1 MGKLTNQVAL
11 VTGAGTG
18 LGRAIAIAFAKEGAT
33 VVLNGRREEKLRE
46 VEREIGEGKGK
57 AIVIPADL
65 TDETAVHAL
74 RDKLLNSTD
83 GKLDILVNN
92 AGGVSAMNSIS
103 ELTLEQWNQMMDL
116 NITSQFLATK
126 AFLPALR
133 KSGNGKI
140 LSVTSGMANFYMN
153 GFGVYS
159 ASKAGV
165 EALMKTVAAEEKD
178 NGIQVNLFDPIN
190 VISEGN
196 PSGEKDPAEIVATL
210 IDLAAASSMEKSGEV
225 VKP

>member
-1 MGKLTNQVAL
+1 MEKLNNRIAL

-33 VVLNGRREEKLRE
+33 VVLTGRREEKLRE
-46 VEREIGEGKGK
+46 VEKEIGEEKS
-57 AIVIPADL
+57 IVIPADL
-65 TDETAVHAL
+65 TDETAVNTL

-92 AGGVSAMNSIS
+92 AGGVSAMGPIS
-103 ELTLEQWNQMMDL
+103 ELTVEQWNQMMDL
-116 NITSQFLATK
+116 NLTSQFLTTK

-140 LSVTSGMANFYMN
+140 LSVTSGMANFFMD
-153 GFGVYS
+153 GFGSYS

-165 EALMKTVAAEEKD
+165 EALMKTIAAEEKE

-196 PSGEKDPAEIVATL
+196 PDGEKDPAEILASL
-210 IDLAAASSMEKSGEV
+210 IELAASSSMEKSGEI

>member
-1 MGKLTNQVAL
+1 MGKLMNRVAL

-18 LGRAIAIAFAKEGAT
+18 LGRAIAIAFANEGAT
-33 VVLNGRREEKLRE
+33 VVLTGRREGKLRE
-46 VEREIGEGKGK
+46 VEREIGNGK

-65 TDETAVHAL
+65 TDETAVRAL
-74 RDKLLNSTD
+74 RDELLSSTN

-103 ELTLEQWNQMMDL
+103 ELTLEQWKQMMDL
-116 NITSQFLATK
+116 NLTSQFLATK
-126 AFLPALR
+126 AFLPTLR
-133 KSGNGKI
+133 KSENGKI
-140 LSVTSGMANFYMN
+140 LSITSGMANFYMN
-153 GFGVYS
+153 GFGAYS
-159 ASKAGV
+159 SSKAGV
-165 EALMKTVAAEEKD
+165 EALMKTVAAEEKE

-196 PSGEKDPAEIVATL
+196 PNGEKDPAEIVAA
-210 IDLAAASSMEKSGEV
+210 IIELAAATSIEKSGEV

>member
-1 MGKLTNQVAL
+1 MGKLTNRVAL

-18 LGRAIAIAFAKEGAT
+18 LGRAIAIAFANEGAT
-33 VVLNGRREEKLRE
+33 VVLTGRREGKLRE
-46 VEREIGEGKGK
+46 VEREIGNGK

-65 TDETAVHAL
+65 TDETAVRAL
-74 RDKLLNSTD
+74 RDELLSSTN

-103 ELTLEQWNQMMDL
+103 ELTLEQWKQMMDL
-116 NITSQFLATK
+116 NLTSQFLATK
-126 AFLPALR
+126 AFLPTLR
-133 KSGNGKI
+133 KSENGKI
-140 LSVTSGMANFYMN
+140 LSITSGMANFYMN
-153 GFGVYS
+153 GFGAYS
-159 ASKAGV
+159 SSKAGV
-165 EALMKTVAAEEKD
+165 EALMKTVAAEEKE

-196 PSGEKDPAEIVATL
+196 PNGEKDPAEIVAA
-210 IDLAAASSMEKSGEV
+210 IIELAAATSIEKSGEV

>member
-1 MGKLTNQVAL
+1 MGKLTNRVAL

-18 LGRAIAIAFAKEGAT
+18 LGRAIAITFAQEGAT
-33 VVLNGRREEKLRE
+33 VVLTGRREEKLRE
-46 VEREIGEGKGK
+46 VEREIGEGK

-65 TDETAVHAL
+65 TDETAVNSL
-74 RDKLLNSTD
+74 RDNLLSSTD

-116 NITSQFLATK
+116 NLTSQFLATK

-133 KSGNGKI
+133 KNGNAKI
-140 LSVTSGMANFYMN
+140 LSVTSGMANYYMN

-196 PSGEKDPAEIVATL
+196 PNGEKEPAEIVASL
-210 IDLAAASSMEKSGEV
+210 IELAAASSMEKSGEV

>member
-1 MGKLTNQVAL
+1 MGKLTNRVAL

-46 VEREIGEGKGK
+46 VEREIGEGK

-65 TDETAVHAL
+65 TDETAVNAL

-103 ELTLEQWNQMMDL
+103 ELTIEQWKQMMDL
-116 NITSQFLATK
+116 NLTSQFLATK

-133 KSGNGKI
+133 KSGNGKV

-153 GFGVYS
+153 GFGAYS

-210 IDLAAASSMEKSGEV
+210 IELAAASSMEKSGEV

>member
-1 MGKLTNQVAL
+1 MGKLTNRVAL

-33 VVLNGRREEKLRE
+33 VVLTGRREEKLRE
-46 VEREIGEGKGK
+46 VEREIGEGN

-65 TDETAVHAL
+65 TDEAAVNAL

-103 ELTLEQWNQMMDL
+103 ELTLEQWNQMMNL
-116 NITSQFLATK
+116 NLTSQFLATK
-126 AFLPALR
+126 AFIPALR
-133 KSGNGKI
+133 KSGNGKL

-196 PSGEKDPAEIVATL
+196 PNGEKDPVEIVATL
-210 IDLAAASSMEKSGEV
+210 IELAAASSMEKSGEV

>member
-1 MGKLTNQVAL
+1 MGKLTNRVAL

-33 VVLNGRREEKLRE
+33 VVLTGRREEKLRE
-46 VEREIGEGKGK
+46 VEREIGEGN

-65 TDETAVHAL
+65 TDEAAVNAL

-103 ELTLEQWNQMMDL
+103 ELTLEQWNQMMNL
-116 NITSQFLATK
+116 NLTSQFLATK
-126 AFLPALR
+126 AFIPALR
-133 KSGNGKI
+133 KSGNGKL

-178 NGIQVNLFDPIN
+178 NGIQVNLFDPLN

-196 PSGEKDPAEIVATL
+196 PNGEKDPAEIVATL
-210 IDLAAASSMEKSGEV
+210 IELAAASSMEKSGEV

>member
-1 MGKLTNQVAL
+1 MGKLTNRVAL

-18 LGRAIAIAFAKEGAT
+18 LGRAIAIAFANEGAT

-46 VEREIGEGKGK
+46 VEREIGEGK

-65 TDETAVHAL
+65 TDETAVNAL
-74 RDKLLNSTD
+74 RDELLRSTD

-103 ELTLEQWNQMMDL
+103 ELSLEQWKQMMDL
-116 NITSQFLATK
+116 NLTSQFLATK

-153 GFGVYS
+153 GFGAYS
-159 ASKAGV
+159 SSKAAV

-178 NGIQVNLFDPIN
+178 NGVQVNLFDPIN

-196 PSGEKDPAEIVATL
+196 PNGEKDPAEIVATL
-210 IDLAAASSMEKSGEV
+210 IELAAASSMEKSGEV

>member
-1 MGKLTNQVAL
+1 MGKLTNRVAL

-33 VVLNGRREEKLRE
+33 VVLTGRREEKLRE
-46 VEREIGEGKGK
+46 VEREIGEGN

-65 TDETAVHAL
+65 TDEAAVNAL

-103 ELTLEQWNQMMDL
+103 ELTLEQWNQMMNL
-116 NITSQFLATK
+116 NLTSQFLATK
-126 AFLPALR
+126 AFIPALR
-133 KSGNGKI
+133 KSGNGKV

-196 PSGEKDPAEIVATL
+196 PNGEKDPAEIVATL
-210 IDLAAASSMEKSGEV
+210 IELAAASSMEKSGEV

>member
-1 MGKLTNQVAL
+1 MNRVAL

-18 LGRAIAIAFAKEGAT
+18 LGRAIAIAFANEGAT
-33 VVLNGRREEKLRE
+33 VVLTGRREGKLRE
-46 VEREIGEGKGK
+46 VEREIGNGK

-65 TDETAVHAL
+65 TDETAVRAL
-74 RDKLLNSTD
+74 RDELLSSTN

-103 ELTLEQWNQMMDL
+103 ELTLEQWKQMMDL
-116 NITSQFLATK
+116 NLTSQFLATK
-126 AFLPALR
+126 AFLPTLR
-133 KSGNGKI
+133 KSENGKI
-140 LSVTSGMANFYMN
+140 LSITSGMANFYMN
-153 GFGVYS
+153 GFGAYS
-159 ASKAGV
+159 SSKAGV
-165 EALMKTVAAEEKD
+165 EALMKTVAAEEKE

-196 PSGEKDPAEIVATL
+196 PNGEKDPAEIVAA
-210 IDLAAASSMEKSGEV
+210 IIELAAATSIEKSGEV

>member
-1 MGKLTNQVAL
+1 MGKLTNRVAL
-11 VTGAGTG
+11 ITGAGTG
-18 LGRAIAIAFAKEGAT
+18 LGRAIAIAFANEGAT

-46 VEREIGEGKGK
+46 VEREIGEGK

-74 RDKLLNSTD
+74 RDELLSSTD

-103 ELTLEQWNQMMDL
+103 ELTLEQWKQMMDL
-116 NITSQFLATK
+116 NLTSQFLATK

-140 LSVTSGMANFYMN
+140 LSITSGMVHFYMN
-153 GFGVYS
+153 GFAAYS
-159 ASKAGV
+159 SSKAAV
-165 EALMKTVAAEEKD
+165 EALMKTLAVEEKD

-196 PSGEKDPAEIVATL
+196 PNGEKDPAEIVATL
-210 IDLAAASSMEKSGEV
+210 IELAAASSIEKSGEV

>member
-1 MGKLTNQVAL
+1 MNRVAL

-18 LGRAIAIAFAKEGAT
+18 LGRAIAIAFANEGAT
-33 VVLNGRREEKLRE
+33 VVLTGRREGKLRE
-46 VEREIGEGKGK
+46 VEREIGSGK

-65 TDETAVHAL
+65 TDETAVRAL
-74 RDKLLNSTD
+74 RDKLLSSTN

-103 ELTLEQWNQMMDL
+103 ELTLEQWKQMMDL
-116 NITSQFLATK
+116 NLTSQFLATK
-126 AFLPALR
+126 AFLPTLR
-133 KSGNGKI
+133 KSENGKI
-140 LSVTSGMANFYMN
+140 LSITSGMANFYMN
-153 GFGVYS
+153 GFGAYS
-159 ASKAGV
+159 SSKAGV
-165 EALMKTVAAEEKD
+165 EALMKTVAAEEKE

-196 PSGEKDPAEIVATL
+196 PNGEKDPAEIVAA
-210 IDLAAASSMEKSGEV
+210 IIELAAATSIEKSGEV

>member
-1 MGKLTNQVAL
+1 MGKLTNRVAL

-46 VEREIGEGKGK
+46 VEREIGEGK

-65 TDETAVHAL
+65 TDETAVNAL
-74 RDKLLNSTD
+74 RDKLLSTTD

-103 ELTLEQWNQMMDL
+103 ELTLEQWKQMMDL
-116 NITSQFLATK
+116 NLTSQFLATK

-133 KSGNGKI
+133 NSGHGKI
-140 LSVTSGMANFYMN
+140 LSITSGMVHFYMN
-153 GFGVYS
+153 GFAAYS
-159 ASKAGV
+159 SSKAAV
-165 EALMKTVAAEEKD
+165 EALMKTLAVEEKD

-196 PSGEKDPAEIVATL
+196 PNGEKDPAEIVATL
-210 IDLAAASSMEKSGEV
+210 IELAAASSIEKSGEV